1 MKIRHGMVLAL
12 LAFAPAAFAVDG
24 GTLVGGAIGAGAGAV
39 IGQKLKGKDGAVAG
53 AVIGGAVGA
62 IIGSTQDS
70 MRVVGPGPGGPMY
83 PGGPVG
89 AAAVQVRGGDGYYGD
104 GYYRREG
111 DGDRGYYRDRHDRG
125 HHYGDRRRERDD
137 GGDD

>member
-1 MKIRHGMVLAL
+1 MKIRHGMVLVL

-70 MRVVGPGPGGPMY
+70 MRVVGPG
-83 PGGPVG
+83 
-89 AAAVQVRGGDGYYGD
+89 
-104 GYYRREG
+104 
-111 DGDRGYYRDRHDRG
+111 
-125 HHYGDRRRERDD
+125 
-137 GGDD
+137 